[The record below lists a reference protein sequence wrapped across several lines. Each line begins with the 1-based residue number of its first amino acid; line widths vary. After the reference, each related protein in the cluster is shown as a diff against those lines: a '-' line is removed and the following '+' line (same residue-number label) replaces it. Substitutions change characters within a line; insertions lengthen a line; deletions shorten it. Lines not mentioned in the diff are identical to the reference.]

1 VAEPGKR
8 SGFDPVALLFG
19 IAALLVAGIALTDG
33 IRWLPDVDP
42 RWLLAGG
49 AVLMGVLLL
58 VGALRRPRDGD

>member
-1 VAEPGKR
+1 
-8 SGFDPVALLFG
+8 VALLFG

-33 IRWLPDVDP
+33 TGWLPDVDP
-42 RWLLAGG
+42 RWLLASG